1 MRYVTYATE
10 PTPGR
15 PNEDY
20 VLAGPTWVA
29 VLDGATAPHGI
40 DSGCSHDV
48 RWLVRHLGMALAA
61 RLSGSRDALDAILVE
76 AIRIVCAE
84 HGDTCDLTNP
94 DSPSSTV
101 AVVREREGELDY
113 LVLADSPIILDTLQ
127 GLRPILDDRIAH
139 LPDHTPEGIRS
150 RRNRPDGFWVASTN
164 PEAGF
169 HATHGSVAL
178 GDVRR
183 AALLTDGAT
192 RFVERF
198 RLGDWQTLLDLLER
212 QGPDELIQRVRK
224 AEEAET
230 ESERTGKRGKLQDD
244 ATAAF
249 VRY

>member
-29 VLDGATAPHGI
+29 VLDGATAPPGV

-48 RWLVRHLGMALAA
+48 RWLVRHLGTALAA
-61 RLSGSRDALDAILVE
+61 GLSGSRDALDAILAE
-76 AIRIVCAE
+76 AIKTVCAD

-101 AVVREREGELDY
+101 AVVRERAGELDY

-127 GLRPILDDRIAH
+127 GLRTILDDRIAH
-139 LPDHTPEGIRS
+139 LPDYTLEGVRS
-150 RRNRPDGFWVASTN
+150 RRNRPGGFWVASTN

-169 HATHGSVAL
+169 HAARGSVAL

-183 AALLTDGAT
+183 AALLTDGAA

-198 RLGDWQTLLDLLER
+198 RLGDWQALLDLLER

-224 AEEAET
+224 AEEAEP
-230 ESERTGKRGKLQDD
+230 ESERKGERRKRQDD